1 MNEEYEKETGRK
13 ANKYNNTSVGK
24 ENSVNYLVPKRQR
37 AKKNSQYPKSRGS
50 SKDDSFD
57 RMNDFNGLDGY
68 EDDNDVRSRI
78 DQGYTN
84 DVNIRNLRNNLRI
97 REGSVDQKLN
107 SMKEK

>member
-24 ENSVNYLVPKRQR
+24 ENSVNYIVPKRNR
-37 AKKNSQYPKSRGS
+37 VKNSQYHKSRGS

-57 RMNDFNGLDGY
+57 RMNDFNGLDGF
-68 EDDNDVRSRI
+68 EDDNDVRSKI

-84 DVNIRNLRNNLRI
+84 DVNIRNLMDNLKR

-107 SMKEK
+107 SMKQK